1 MIEKIINSVLKNR
14 GLVLL
19 VLLGVIGLGIYEV
32 RQLDVEAFPDISP
45 IMVPIFA
52 EADGMAPE
60 EVEQLITYPI
70 ETAMNG
76 LPDVKLIK
84 STSAF
89 GMAVIYVYFTQDTDI
104 YFARQLVAERLAAAS
119 ADLPDL
125 HEPPTLGPISTGLG
139 QIFLYYL
146 ELEEGADTGGLDEL
160 TYLRDVNDWVVKR
173 QLQTVPGVT
182 DILSAGGHVLQ
193 YQIQIDPYLLHQY
206 GLAIDDVINA
216 VQVNNRNVGGQ
227 YLTINSEEHLIRGV
241 GLLSTLED
249 IRGITLK
256 TYDGTPVSIADVAD
270 VKYGH
275 EMRRGIVT
283 LGTGEEVVSGMVM
296 KLYGANASEVIEDLY
311 SKVEEVQA
319 GLPDGVRLV
328 PYYEQA
334 DLVANSTRT
343 VHVALLQGMVLVLI
357 VLFAF
362 LGCFRAA
369 IIVACAMPF
378 CALVAII
385 GMNRFGISANLM
397 SLGGIAI
404 ALGML
409 VDGSIV
415 VTENIHRFLGRAS
428 SSCSLAGVIAS
439 GTGDEGDLPAARL
452 EGIVPQPFQPYN
464 KLQLIH
470 DATKEVGRPIA
481 FAIVIVIVV
490 FLPILTLESTEGIM
504 FKPLAYTVMLAL
516 GGSIV
521 FALVIAPVL
530 ASWLLN
536 ETPYKES
543 RPLRGLKHGYR
554 AALSAALNA
563 KALVFALLAVLVVG
577 SGFFLM
583 QIGTEFIPVLDEG
596 SISVDVSM
604 APSISLEEAEK
615 TVQRVNAEIM
625 QVEGVREV
633 VAMIGR
639 PEAGG
644 HPHPVNFSMI
654 HVELDRPEE
663 KARIVDELRG
673 RLQGYPGMQVNF
685 SQPIQHLFDAL
696 LSGSRAQLAIKVY
709 GEDLDTIRETA
720 ESMRIAL
727 GDVDGLVDLS
737 VEQSFGQPQFQVVLN
752 HEALARHHV
761 PGEQVLE
768 QVEAAVGGA
777 VISTLYRNTRRYG
790 IHVRLAPEF
799 RSTPEQLAGLFIRS
813 EDGAL
818 LRLDSLADIRAVDG
832 PLQISRENNQRRWIV
847 QGNIR
852 GRALSAVVE
861 DIQTTVAQKV
871 EVPAGVFIE
880 YGGQFEQQ
888 RRAMTR
894 LGFIVPIVLG
904 LIFVLLWITFHSVRH
919 AAMIILCVPM
929 ALIGGVMGLWVTGQ
943 YLSVPASI
951 GFIALFGIAMQ
962 DAMVLLTDFNDLR
975 REGQSIHDAVLNGA
989 LIRFRPVIMTTLTT
1003 LLGLMPLLLSRG
1015 AGAEVQRPL
1024 AAVVVFGLI
1033 TSTFLTLFVLPA
1045 VYLAIEQRMKT
1056 SQNDSA

>member
-1 MIEKIINSVLKNR
+1 MIERIINAVLKNR
-14 GLVLL
+14 GLVLIA
-19 VLLGVIGLGIYEV
+19 LLGVIGLGVVEY
-32 RQLDVEAFPDISP
+32 QKLDVEAFPDISP
-45 IMVPIFA
+45 ILVPVFV

-76 LPDVKLIK
+76 LPSVTLIK

-89 GMAVIYVYFTQDTDI
+89 GMAVVYVYFTDETDI
-104 YFARQLVAERLAAAS
+104 YFARQLVSERLASAS

-125 HEPPTLGPISTGLG
+125 PEPPALGPISTGLG

-146 ELEEGADTGGLDEL
+146 ELEEGADTGGLDTL
-160 TYLRDVNDWVVKR
+160 TYLRDLNDWVVKR
-173 QLQTVPGVT
+173 QLQTVNGVT

-193 YQIQIDPYLLHQY
+193 YQIRINPYLLHQY
-206 GLAIDDVINA
+206 DLAIEDVATA
-216 VQVNNRNVGGQ
+216 VQANNRNVGGQ
-227 YLTINSEEHLIRGV
+227 YLKMNSEEHLVRGV
-241 GLLSTLED
+241 GFLKTLDD

-256 TYDGTPVSIADVAD
+256 TVDGTPVSIGDVAE
-270 VKYGH
+270 VEYGH
-275 EMRRGIVT
+275 ELRRGMVT

-296 KLYGANASEVIEDLY
+296 KLYGANASKVIEDLY

-319 GLPDGVRLV
+319 GLPDGVTMV

-334 DLVANSTRT
+334 DLVANATRT
-343 VHVALLQGMVLVLI
+343 VNVALLQGMVLVLL

-369 IIVACAMPF
+369 VIVAMAMPF

-385 GMNRFGISANLM
+385 GMNHFGISANLM

-415 VTENIHRFLGRAS
+415 ITENIHRFLGLNHGAK
-428 SSCSLAGVIAS
+428 A
-439 GTGDEGDLPAARL
+439 DRL
-452 EGIVPQPFQPYN
+452 
-464 KLQLIH
+464 KLIH

-481 FAIVIVIVV
+481 FAILIVIVV
-490 FLPILTLESTEGIM
+490 FLPILTLEATEGIM

-521 FALVIAPVL
+521 FALAIAPVL

-536 ETPYKES
+536 EKPYTES
-543 RPLRGLKHGYR
+543 RFFRGLKNRYGT
-554 AALSAALNA
+554 LLNGALNA
-563 KALVFALLAVLVVG
+563 KARVFTGLVVLVVA
-577 SGFFLM
+577 SGFSLNR
-583 QIGTEFIPVLDEG
+583 IGTEFIPVLDEG

-604 APSISLEEAEK
+604 APSIALDEAEK
-615 TVQRVNAEIM
+615 TVQWVNAEIM
-625 QVEGVREV
+625 QVDGIRETV
-633 VAMIGR
+633 SMIGR

-644 HPHPVNFSMI
+644 HPHPVNFAMI
-654 HVELDRPEE
+654 HVELDQPKE
-663 KARIVDELRG
+663 KKRVVNELRK
-673 RLQGYPGMQVNF
+673 RLKDYPGMQINF
-685 SQPIQHLFDAL
+685 SQPIQHLFDAM

-709 GEDLDTIRETA
+709 GEDLDEIRETA
-720 ESMRIAL
+720 ESMRAAL
-727 GDVDGLVDLS
+727 EGVDGLVDLS

-752 HEALARHHV
+752 HDALARYGV
-761 PGEQVLE
+761 PGEKVLE
-768 QVEAAVGGA
+768 QVEAAIGGE

-799 RSTPEQLAGLFIRS
+799 RSTPEQLAALFVRS

-818 LRLDSLADIRAVDG
+818 LRLDQLAEIRAVDG
-832 PLQISRENNQRRWIV
+832 PLQINREQNQRRWIV

-852 GRALSAVVE
+852 DRALSAVLK
-861 DIQTTVAQKV
+861 DIKRTVASNV
-871 EVPAGVFIE
+871 DVPSGVFIE

-888 RRAMTR
+888 RRAMSR
-894 LGFIVPIVLG
+894 LALIVPVVLG
-904 LIFVLLWITFHSVRH
+904 LIFVLLWITFHSMRH

-929 ALIGGVMGLWVTGQ
+929 ALIGGVLGLWFTGQ

-975 REGQSIHDAVLNGA
+975 KEGQSVHDAVINGS

-1003 LLGLMPLLLSRG
+1003 LLGLMPLLLSSG

-1024 AAVVVFGLI
+1024 AAVVVFGLF

-1045 VYLAIEQRMKT
+1045 VYEWAERRREG
-1056 SQNDSA
+1056 

>member
-1 MIEKIINSVLKNR
+1 MIERIINSVLKNR

-19 VLLGVIGLGIYEV
+19 ALLGVIGMGFYEY

-76 LPDVKLIK
+76 LPDVKQIK

-89 GMAVIYVYFTQDTDI
+89 GMAVIYVYFTDDTDI

-125 HEPPTLGPISTGLG
+125 HEPPALGPISTGLG

-160 TYLRDVNDWVVKR
+160 TYLRDVNDWIVKR
-173 QLQTVPGVT
+173 QLQSVPGVT

-193 YQIQIDPYLLHQY
+193 YQIRLNPYRLHQY
-206 GLAIDDVINA
+206 GLAIGDVIAA
-216 VQVNNRNVGGQ
+216 VQANNRNVGGQ
-227 YLTINSEEHLIRGV
+227 YLQMNSEEHLVRGV
-241 GLLSTLED
+241 GFLNHLDD
-249 IRGITLK
+249 IRGLMLK
-256 TYDGTPVSIADVAD
+256 AVDGTPVSIADVAEVD
-270 VKYGH
+270 YGH

-283 LGTGEEVVSGMVM
+283 LGSGEETVCGIVM
-296 KLYGANASEVIEDLY
+296 KLYGANATEVINDLY

-319 GLPDGVRLV
+319 GLPDGVELV

-343 VHVALLQGMVLVLI
+343 VNVALMQGMVLVLL

-362 LGCFRAA
+362 LGSFRAA
-369 IIVACAMPF
+369 LIVALAMPF
-378 CALVAII
+378 CALVAMI
-385 GMNRFGISANLM
+385 GMNHFEISANLM

-415 VTENIHRFLGRAS
+415 VTENIHRFLG
-428 SSCSLAGVIAS
+428 LHH
-439 GTGDEGDLPAARL
+439 GTKAERL
-452 EGIVPQPFQPYN
+452 
-464 KLQLIH
+464 KLIH

-481 FAIVIVIVV
+481 FAITIVIVV
-490 FLPILTLESTEGIM
+490 FLPILTLEATEGIM

-521 FALVIAPVL
+521 FALAIAPVL
-530 ASWLLN
+530 ASWFLN
-536 ETPYKES
+536 EKPYKES
-543 RPLRGLKHGYR
+543 RFFCGLKNGYR
-554 AALSAALNA
+554 RLLESALKA
-563 KALVFALLAVLVVG
+563 KRLVFVLLAVLVVA
-577 SGFFLM
+577 SGFFLTR
-583 QIGTEFIPVLDEG
+583 IGTEFIPVLDEG
-596 SISVDVSM
+596 SISVDISM

-615 TVQRVNAEIM
+615 TVRRVTAEIM
-625 QVEGVREV
+625 QVEGIREV

-644 HPHPVNFSMI
+644 HPHPINFSMI
-654 HVELDRPEE
+654 HVELDQPKE
-663 KARIVDELRG
+663 KARIVEEMRE
-673 RLQGYPGMQVNF
+673 RLKDYPGMQVNF

-720 ESMRIAL
+720 ESMRVAL
-727 GDVDGLVDLS
+727 EGVDGLVDVS

-752 HEALARHHV
+752 HKALARHNV
-761 PGEQVLE
+761 PGEKVLE
-768 QVEAAVGGA
+768 QVEFAVGGK

-813 EDGAL
+813 DNGAL
-818 LRLDSLADIRAVDG
+818 LRLDSLAEIRAVEG
-832 PLQISRENNQRRWIV
+832 PLQINRENNQRRWIV

-852 GRALSAVVE
+852 DRALSAVVE
-861 DIQTTVAQKV
+861 DIRTTVAQQV
-871 EVPAGVFIE
+871 DVPAGVFIE

-894 LGFIVPIVLG
+894 LGFIVPIVLV
-904 LIFVLLWITFHSVRH
+904 LIFVLLWVAFHSVRH
-919 AAMIILCVPM
+919 ASMIILCVPL

-975 REGQSIHDAVLNGA
+975 REGRSVNDAVINGS

-1003 LLGLMPLLLSRG
+1003 LLGLMPLLVSGG
-1015 AGAEVQRPL
+1015 AGADVQRPL
-1024 AAVVVFGLI
+1024 AAVVVFGLT
-1033 TSTFLTLFVLPA
+1033 TSTFLTLFVLPSVYSLIENRRASAA
-1045 VYLAIEQRMKT
+1045 VR
-1056 SQNDSA
+1056 

>member
-1 MIEKIINSVLKNR
+1 MIEKIINAVLNNR
-14 GLVLL
+14 GLVLIAL
-19 VLLGVIGLGIYEV
+19 IGVIGLGVVEY
-32 RQLDVEAFPDISP
+32 QKLDVEAFPDISP
-45 IMVPIFA
+45 ILVPIFV

-76 LPDVKLIK
+76 LPSVTLIK

-89 GMAVIYVYFTQDTDI
+89 GMAVVYVYFTDDTDI
-104 YFARQLVAERLAAAS
+104 YFARQLVSERLASAA

-125 HEPPTLGPISTGLG
+125 PEPPALGPISTGLG

-146 ELEEGADTGGLDEL
+146 ELEDGADTGDLDTL
-160 TYLRDVNDWVVKR
+160 TYLRDLNDWVVKR
-173 QLQTVPGVT
+173 QLQTVNGVT

-193 YQIQIDPYLLHQY
+193 YQIRINPYQLHQY
-206 GLAIDDVINA
+206 DLAIEDVATA
-216 VQVNNRNVGGQ
+216 VQANNRNVGGQ
-227 YLTINSEEHLIRGV
+227 YLKMNSEEHLVRGV
-241 GLLSTLED
+241 GFLKTLDD
-249 IRGITLK
+249 IRGLTLK
-256 TYDGTPVSIADVAD
+256 TVDGTPVSIADVAD
-270 VKYGH
+270 VEYGH
-275 EMRRGIVT
+275 ELRRGMVT

-296 KLYGANASEVIEDLY
+296 KLYGANASKVIEDLY

-319 GLPDGVRLV
+319 GLPDGVTMV

-334 DLVANSTRT
+334 DLVANATRT
-343 VHVALLQGMVLVLI
+343 VNVALLQGMVLVLL

-369 IIVACAMPF
+369 VIVAMAMPF

-385 GMNRFGISANLM
+385 GMNHFGISANLM

-415 VTENIHRFLGRAS
+415 ITENIHRFLG
-428 SSCSLAGVIAS
+428 LNH
-439 GTGDEGDLPAARL
+439 GTKADRL
-452 EGIVPQPFQPYN
+452 
-464 KLQLIH
+464 KLIH
-470 DATKEVGRPIA
+470 DATQEVGRPIA
-481 FAIVIVIVV
+481 FAILIVIVV
-490 FLPILTLESTEGIM
+490 FLPILTLEATEGIM

-521 FALVIAPVL
+521 FALAIAPVL

-536 ETPYKES
+536 EKPYTES
-543 RPLRGLKHGYR
+543 RFFKTLKNGYATLLRG
-554 AALSAALNA
+554 ALNA
-563 KALVFALLAVLVVG
+563 KARVFIGLLVLMVAA
-577 SGFFLM
+577 GFSLSR
-583 QIGTEFIPVLDEG
+583 IGTEFIPVLDEG

-604 APSISLEEAEK
+604 APSIALDEAEK
-615 TVQRVNAEIM
+615 TVQWVNAEIM
-625 QVEGVREV
+625 QVEGIRET

-644 HPHPVNFSMI
+644 HPHPVNFAMI
-654 HVELDRPEE
+654 HVELDQPKE
-663 KARIVDELRG
+663 KKRVVDELRE
-673 RLQGYPGMQVNF
+673 RLKDYPGMQINF
-685 SQPIQHLFDAL
+685 SQPIQHLFDAM

-709 GEDLDTIRETA
+709 GENLDEIRETA
-720 ESMRIAL
+720 ESMRDAL
-727 GDVDGLVDLS
+727 ESVDGLVDLS

-752 HEALARHHV
+752 HDALARYGV
-761 PGEQVLE
+761 PGEKVLE
-768 QVEAAVGGA
+768 QVEAAVGGE

-799 RSTPEQLAGLFIRS
+799 RSTPEQLAALFVRS
-813 EDGAL
+813 EAGAL
-818 LRLDSLADIRAVDG
+818 LRLDQLAEIRSVDG
-832 PLQISRENNQRRWIV
+832 PLQINREQNQRRWIV

-852 GRALSAVVE
+852 DRALSAVLK
-861 DIQTTVAQKV
+861 DIKQTVTSTVDI
-871 EVPAGVFIE
+871 PSGVFIE

-888 RRAMTR
+888 RRAMSR
-894 LGFIVPIVLG
+894 LGLIVPVVLG
-904 LIFVLLWITFHSVRH
+904 LIFVLLWITFHSMRH

-929 ALIGGVMGLWVTGQ
+929 ALIGGVLGLWITGQ

-975 REGQSIHDAVLNGA
+975 KEGQSVHNAVIHGS

-1024 AAVVVFGLI
+1024 AAVVVFGLF

-1045 VYLAIEQRMKT
+1045 VYEWAERRREG
-1056 SQNDSA
+1056 

>member
-14 GLVLL
+14 GLVLMA
-19 VLLGVIGLGIYEV
+19 LLGVIGLGVVEY
-32 RQLDVEAFPDISP
+32 QKLDVEAFPDISP
-45 IMVPIFA
+45 IMVPVFV

-70 ETAMNG
+70 ENAMNG
-76 LPDVKLIK
+76 LPSVTLIK

-89 GMAVIYVYFTQDTDI
+89 GMAVIYVYFTDDTDI
-104 YFARQLVAERLAAAS
+104 YFARQLVAERLAAAA

-125 HEPPTLGPISTGLG
+125 QEPPALGPITTGLG

-146 ELEEGADTGGLDEL
+146 ELEEGADTGGLDTL
-160 TYLRDVNDWVVKR
+160 TYLRDLNDWVVKR
-173 QLQTVPGVT
+173 QLQTVNGVT

-193 YQIQIDPYLLHQY
+193 YQIQINPYQLHQY
-206 GLAIDDVINA
+206 KLSIEDVVTA
-216 VQVNNRNVGGQ
+216 VQANNRNVGGQ
-227 YLTINSEEHLIRGV
+227 YLQMNSEEHLVRGV
-241 GLLSTLED
+241 GFLNDLDD

-256 TYDGTPVSIADVAD
+256 TVDGTPVSIADVAD
-270 VKYGH
+270 VQYGH

-296 KLYGANASEVIEDLY
+296 KLYGANASKVISDLY

-319 GLPDGVRLV
+319 GLPDGVTMV

-334 DLVANSTRT
+334 DLVANATRT
-343 VHVALLQGMVLVLI
+343 VNVALLQGMVLVLL

-369 IIVACAMPF
+369 VIVAMAMPF

-385 GMNRFGISANLM
+385 GMNHFGISANLM

-415 VTENIHRFLGRAS
+415 ITENIHRFLGLKHGAKADR
-428 SSCSLAGVIAS
+428 
-439 GTGDEGDLPAARL
+439 
-452 EGIVPQPFQPYN
+452 
-464 KLQLIH
+464 LQLIH

-481 FAIVIVIVV
+481 FAIMIVIVV
-490 FLPILTLESTEGIM
+490 FLPILTLEATEGKM

-521 FALVIAPVL
+521 FALTIAPVL
-530 ASWLLN
+530 ASWILN
-536 ETPYKES
+536 EKPYTES
-543 RPLRGLKHGYR
+543 RFFRGLKTGYGVL
-554 AALSAALNA
+554 LSGALNV
-563 KALVFALLAVLVVG
+563 KALIFTLLVVLVVV
-577 SGFFLM
+577 SGFSLKR
-583 QIGTEFIPVLDEG
+583 IGAEFIPVLDEG

-604 APSISLEEAEK
+604 APSIALEEAEK
-615 TVQRVNAEIM
+615 TVQWVNAEIM
-625 QVEGVREV
+625 QVDGIRETV
-633 VAMIGR
+633 SMIGR

-644 HPHPVNFSMI
+644 HPHPVNFAMI
-654 HVELDRPEE
+654 HVELDQPEE
-663 KARIVDELRG
+663 KQRVVDELRE
-673 RLQGYPGMQVNF
+673 RLKDYPGMQVNF
-685 SQPIQHLFDAL
+685 SQPIQHLFDAM

-709 GEDLDTIRETA
+709 GEDLDEIRETA
-720 ESMRIAL
+720 ESMRTAL
-727 GDVDGLVDLS
+727 EGVAGLVDLS
-737 VEQSFGQPQFQVVLN
+737 VEQSFGQPQFQVILN
-752 HEALARHHV
+752 HASLARYGV
-761 PGEQVLE
+761 PGEKVLE
-768 QVEAAVGGA
+768 QVETAVGGE

-790 IHVRLAPEF
+790 IHVRLAQEF
-799 RSTPEQLAGLFIRS
+799 RSTPEQLAALFIRS
-813 EDGAL
+813 DDGAL
-818 LRLDSLADIRAVDG
+818 LRLDQLAEIRDVDG
-832 PLQISRENNQRRWIV
+832 PLQINREQNQRRWIV

-852 GRALSAVVE
+852 DRALSAVLE
-861 DIQTTVAQKV
+861 DIKTTVASKV
-871 EVPAGVFIE
+871 DVPSGVFIE

-888 RRAMTR
+888 RRAMSR
-894 LGFIVPIVLG
+894 LGLIVPVVLG
-904 LIFVLLWITFHSVRH
+904 LIFVLLWIAFHSVRH

-929 ALIGGVMGLWVTGQ
+929 ALIGGVVGLWLTGQ

-975 REGQSIHDAVLNGA
+975 KEGQSVHDAVINGS

-1024 AAVVVFGLI
+1024 AAVVVFGLS
-1033 TSTFLTLFVLPA
+1033 TSTFLTLFVLPCI
-1045 VYLAIEQRMKT
+1045 YEWIEAKKA
-1056 SQNDSA
+1056 S